1 MVRLAAK
8 PLQSLTSGVGL
19 SAALVLLVGL
29 LQRQPV
35 KVRAPIPQGD
45 ALSPAVMNLLLAAP
59 MRRNVD
65 DRAWASPSAN
75 ECAAVF
81 QKWHEH
87 TPLIGLVENPR
98 KAQVTHKAVAGRR
111 RLLAIPFVSAVRS
124 CGP

>member
-1 MVRLAAK
+1 M
-8 PLQSLTSGVGL
+8 
-19 SAALVLLVGL
+19 
-29 LQRQPV
+29 